1 VILLDIMGCNN
12 LCMEGRIFE
21 KGYTNYNFCATCN
34 SWVDKIHAIKCPCCN
49 KRVRVGAKN
58 KKRARNGQ

>member
-1 VILLDIMGCNN
+1 
-12 LCMEGRIFE
+12 MENRIFE

-34 SWVDKIHAIKCPCCN
+34 SWVDKIHIVKCPCCN